1 MLSQSIPVHTTAS
14 YEIQIGTEIF
24 ILRKGAF
31 LHEVFQQIMKIST
44 ILLSVPSL
52 TRAPLSFS
60 CIAQID

>member
-1 MLSQSIPVHTTAS
+1 MSLALPLPNGKLTSKKPAI
-14 YEIQIGTEIF
+14 EIQIGTEIF

-44 ILLSVPSL
+44 ILLSVQLL

-60 CIAQID
+60 